1 MSNSTETLVKYYDA
15 ISNADLQTICKCFD
29 IPSKLISLYG
39 VVNITSKEDINKTYS
54 DIIETWKTQN
64 ISHKIGYDKND
75 FNISKIQE
83 NIDLVKTRLTN
94 FDLDGNFLQEW
105 DCSYIVRKEN
115 DRWLISLATT
125 NNQTSESMKWGTN
138 L

>member
-15 ISNADLQTICKCFD
+15 ISNADLQTICECFD

-39 VVNITSKEDINKTYS
+39 VVNIASKEDIIKTYS
-54 DIIETWKTQN
+54 GIIETWKTQN
-64 ISHKIGYDKND
+64 ISNKTGYDKND

-105 DCSYIVRKEN
+105 DCSYIVRKE
-115 DRWLISLATT
+115 DHRWLISVGTT
-125 NNQTSESMKWGTN
+125 NNKTSTSMK
-138 L
+138 

>member
-1 MSNSTETLVKYYDA
+1 MSNSTETMVKYYDA
-15 ISNADLQTICKCFD
+15 VSNADLQTICECFD
-29 IPSKLISLYG
+29 IPSKIISLYG
-39 VVNITSKEDINKTYS
+39 VVNIASKEDIIKTYS
-54 DIIETWKTQN
+54 GIIETWKTQN
-64 ISHKIGYDKND
+64 ISNKTGYDKND

-115 DRWLISLATT
+115 ERWLISLVTT
-125 NNQTSESMKWGTN
+125 NNQSSKGMK
-138 L
+138 

>member
-1 MSNSTETLVKYYDA
+1 MSNSTETMVKYYDA
-15 ISNADLQTICKCFD
+15 LSNTNLQIICECFD

-39 VVNITSKEDINKTYS
+39 VINITSKEDIIKTYS

-64 ISHKIGYDKND
+64 ISNKIGYDKND

-115 DRWLISLATT
+115 ERWLISLVTT
-125 NNQTSESMKWGTN
+125 NNQSSKGMK
-138 L
+138 

>member
-1 MSNSTETLVKYYDA
+1 MSDSKQTLVKYYDA
-15 ISNADLQTICKCFD
+15 ISNADLEKICECFD

-125 NNQTSESMKWGTN
+125 NNQTSKSMR
-138 L
+138 

>member
-15 ISNADLQTICKCFD
+15 ISNADLEAICECFD
-29 IPSKLISLYG
+29 VPSKLISLYG
-39 VVNITSKEDINKTYS
+39 VVNIASEEDIMKTYS
-54 DIIETWKTQN
+54 DIIETWKPQN
-64 ISHKIGYDKND
+64 ISNKIGYDKRKFD
-75 FNISKIQE
+75 VSKIQE

-115 DRWLISLATT
+115 DRWLISLITT
-125 NNQTSESMKWGTN
+125 NNKASKSVK
-138 L
+138 

>member
-39 VVNITSKEDINKTYS
+39 VVNITSREDIIKTYS

-64 ISHKIGYDKND
+64 ISNKIGYDKND

-115 DRWLISLATT
+115 DRWLISLVTT
-125 NNQTSESMKWGTN
+125 NNQSSKGMK
-138 L
+138 

>member
-1 MSNSTETLVKYYDA
+1 MSNSTETMVKYYSA
-15 ISNADLQTICKCFD
+15 LSNADLQTICECFD
-29 IPSKLISLYG
+29 IPSKLISLFG
-39 VVNITSKEDINKTYS
+39 VVNITSKEDIIKTYS

-64 ISHKIGYDKND
+64 ISSKIGYDKNTFD
-75 FNISKIQE
+75 VTKIQE

-94 FDLDGNFLQEW
+94 FDLDGNSLQEW

-125 NNQTSESMKWGTN
+125 NNQRSKSMK
-138 L
+138 

>member
-1 MSNSTETLVKYYDA
+1 MKSSTEIMVKYYDA
-15 ISNADLQTICKCFD
+15 ISSADLQTICECFD

-39 VVNITSKEDINKTYS
+39 VVNITSRDDIIKTYS

-64 ISHKIGYDKND
+64 ISNKIGYDKNTFD
-75 FNISKIQE
+75 VSNIQE

-105 DCSYIVRKEN
+105 DCSYIVRKET

-125 NNQTSESMKWGTN
+125 NNQTSKSMK
-138 L
+138 

>member
-1 MSNSTETLVKYYDA
+1 MSNSTETMVKYYDA
-15 ISNADLQTICKCFD
+15 ISNKDLQTICECFD

-39 VVNITSKEDINKTYS
+39 VVNITSRDDIIKTYS

-64 ISHKIGYDKND
+64 ISNKIGYDKNTFD
-75 FNISKIQE
+75 VSNIQE

-105 DCSYIVRKEN
+105 DCLYIVRKET

-125 NNQTSESMKWGTN
+125 NNQTSKSMK
-138 L
+138 

>member
-1 MSNSTETLVKYYDA
+1 MSDSKQTLVKYYDA
-15 ISNADLQTICKCFD
+15 ISNADLEKICECFD

-125 NNQTSESMKWGTN
+125 NNQTSKSMK
-138 L
+138 

>member
-1 MSNSTETLVKYYDA
+1 MSDSTETMVKYYDA
-15 ISNADLQTICKCFD
+15 LSSADLQTICECFD
-29 IPSKLISLYG
+29 IPSKLISLFG

-115 DRWLISLATT
+115 DRWLISLVTT
-125 NNQTSESMKWGTN
+125 NNQSSKSMK
-138 L
+138 

>member
-1 MSNSTETLVKYYDA
+1 MSNSTETMVKYYDA
-15 ISNADLQTICKCFD
+15 VSNTNLQTICDCFD

-39 VVNITSKEDINKTYS
+39 VVNITSRDDIIKTYS

-64 ISHKIGYDKND
+64 ISNKIGYDKNTFD
-75 FNISKIQE
+75 VSNIQE

-115 DRWLISLATT
+115 VHWLISLATT
-125 NNQTSESMKWGTN
+125 NNKTSKSMK
-138 L
+138 

>member
-1 MSNSTETLVKYYDA
+1 MSGSKETLVKYYDA
-15 ISNADLQTICKCFD
+15 ISNADLEKVCESFD
-29 IPSKLISLYG
+29 IPSKLISLFG

-105 DCSYIVRKEN
+105 DCSYIVRKQN

-125 NNQTSESMKWGTN
+125 NNQTSKSMK
-138 L
+138 

>member
-1 MSNSTETLVKYYDA
+1 MSNSTETMVKYYGA
-15 ISNADLQTICKCFD
+15 LSNADLQTICECFD

-39 VVNITSKEDINKTYS
+39 VVNITSREDIIKTYS
-54 DIIETWKTQN
+54 NIIKTWKTQN
-64 ISHKIGYDKND
+64 ISNKIGYDKD
-75 FNISKIQE
+75 TFDVTKIQE

-94 FDLDGNFLQEW
+94 FDLDGNSLQEW

-125 NNQTSESMKWGTN
+125 NNQRSKSMK
-138 L
+138 

>member
-1 MSNSTETLVKYYDA
+1 MSNSTETMVKYYDA
-15 ISNADLQTICKCFD
+15 VSNADLQTICDCFD
-29 IPSKLISLYG
+29 IPSKIISLYG
-39 VVNITSKEDINKTYS
+39 VVNIVSKEDIIKTYS
-54 DIIETWKTQN
+54 GIIETWKAQN
-64 ISHKIGYDKND
+64 ISNRTGYDKND

-115 DRWLISLATT
+115 ERWLISLVTT
-125 NNQTSESMKWGTN
+125 NNQSSKGMK
-138 L
+138 

>member
-1 MSNSTETLVKYYDA
+1 MSNSTETMVKYYDA
-15 ISNADLQTICKCFD
+15 LSNNDLQTICECFD

-64 ISHKIGYDKND
+64 ISHKIGYDKNTFD
-75 FNISKIQE
+75 VSNIQE

-115 DRWLISLATT
+115 DYWFISLATT
-125 NNQTSESMKWGTN
+125 NNKTSKSMK
-138 L
+138 

>member
-1 MSNSTETLVKYYDA
+1 MSNSTQTMVKYYDA
-15 ISNADLQTICKCFD
+15 LSNTDLQTICECFD

-115 DRWLISLATT
+115 ERWLISLVTT
-125 NNQTSESMKWGTN
+125 NNQSSKSMK
-138 L
+138 

>member
-1 MSNSTETLVKYYDA
+1 MSNSTETMVKYYDA
-15 ISNADLQTICKCFD
+15 ISNANLEKICESFD

-54 DIIETWKTQN
+54 DIIETWRTQN
-64 ISHKIGYDKND
+64 ISHKIGYDKNSFD
-75 FNISKIQE
+75 VSNIQE

-105 DCSYIVRKEN
+105 DCSYIVRKEDN
-115 DRWLISLATT
+115 NWLISLATT
-125 NNQTSESMKWGTN
+125 NNKTSKSMR
-138 L
+138 

>member
-1 MSNSTETLVKYYDA
+1 MSNSTETMVKYYDA
-15 ISNADLQTICKCFD
+15 VSNADLQTICECFD
-29 IPSKLISLYG
+29 IPSKIISLYG
-39 VVNITSKEDINKTYS
+39 VVNIASKEDIIETYS
-54 DIIETWKTQN
+54 GIIETWKTQN
-64 ISHKIGYDKND
+64 ISNKTGYDKND

-125 NNQTSESMKWGTN
+125 NNKTSKSVK
-138 L
+138 

>member
-1 MSNSTETLVKYYDA
+1 MKSSTEIMVKYYDA
-15 ISNADLQTICKCFD
+15 ISSADLQTICECFD
-29 IPSKLISLYG
+29 VPSKLISIYG
-39 VVNITSKEDINKTYS
+39 VVNITSKEDIIKTYS
-54 DIIETWKTQN
+54 DIIETWKIQN

-115 DRWLISLATT
+115 DRWLISLVTT
-125 NNQTSESMKWGTN
+125 NNRSSKSMK
-138 L
+138 